1 MDLNPIFVLKDD
13 PKDDDVVEVTDDL
26 TGTITSPVIAESQ
39 VISRSCLGAA
49 AAADQTSIDT
59 QMTLPNM
66 RAMPERRR
74 GVRAASS
81 NEMLALRGP
90 REGTPR
96 PQRRPRPAAAPDER
110 NLTLR
115 EQFEKSYAPIADGD
129 PPDDEFGRHMVTPPR
144 KSAHD
149 RAPDSA
155 RSRTGREGDAE
166 DDGSTS
172 SRRRPDGDCSRGTG
186 TPACIGSRCR

>member
-1 MDLNPIFVLKDD
+1 MEWESVSIPGEVLD
-13 PKDDDVVEVTDDL
+13 DDDVAELTDDL
-26 TGTITSPVIAESQ
+26 TGTTSSPVNAESQ
-39 VISRSCLGAA
+39 VISRSCLSAA
-49 AAADQTSIDT
+49 AAADEASIDT

-74 GVRAASS
+74 GMRAASS

-115 EQFEKSYAPIADGD
+115 EQFEESFAPIADG
-129 PPDDEFGRHMVTPPR
+129 ENRTMS
-144 KSAHD
+144 SA
-149 RAPDSA
+149 
-155 RSRTGREGDAE
+155 
-166 DDGSTS
+166 
-172 SRRRPDGDCSRGTG
+172 GTW
-186 TPACIGSRCR
+186 